1 MRIRMIWLAL
11 LAILAASQA
20 DRALAQRL
28 QFPLPPGYDALRDRF
43 SLYNECGPMDL
54 GVETL
59 RPDAAEIGLTKASI
73 QAAVESRLRSAR
85 LYDSADDDDAARLY
99 VNVFVSGRAF
109 FIRLDYQKYVHDP
122 ASGVTSRTTTWNMG
136 GGGTH
141 GGDAA
146 FILSNISGYMDEFL
160 VEYLRVNEAAC
171 K

>member
-1 MRIRMIWLAL
+1 ML

-20 DRALAQRL
+20 DRSLAQQL
-28 QFPLPPGYDALRDRF
+28 QFPPLPGYDDGINYETLRDRF
-43 SLYNECGPMDL
+43 SLYNECRPMDL

-59 RPDAAEIGLTKASI
+59 HPDAAEIGLTEASI

-85 LYDSADDDDAARLY
+85 LYDSADDDDTNPRFY
-99 VNVFVSGRAF
+99 VNVFVSGSAF
-109 FIRLDYQKYVHDP
+109 FIGLNYQKYVHDP
-122 ASGVTSRTTTWNMG
+122 ASGVTSRTTTWDTG

-141 GGDAA
+141 GGNAA
-146 FILSNISGYMDEFL
+146 FILSSISGYMDEFL